1 MRDDVLTLPDGRTVS
16 YTDCGRPDGP
26 AAVYFH
32 GTGSCRLDQV
42 HLDEL
47 LSEIGV
53 RLVAPDR
60 PGIGESSLRRGR
72 SLADSARD
80 TADVAAALG
89 IEAFAVVGVSAGGPH
104 AIACAALLPE
114 RVVGLGCVGGLTSPA
129 WDGYWARVS
138 PEAASILRRGDEQAY
153 VEHFAALYGVDGS
166 GFPFGA
172 EGLSP
177 PDAALFDRP
186 KTVERLRRGVD
197 ESIRRGV
204 GGLAQDA
211 VVRAQPW
218 AFDPAGIG
226 VDTQLYHGV
235 QDVVVEIASSEYTA
249 SLIDRATVV
258 AFPQHGHLSVWDE
271 IPTLLDDLTQPL
283 R

>member
-1 MRDDVLTLPDGRTVS
+1 MRDEVLTLSDGRTVS

-32 GTGSCRLDQV
+32 GTGSCRLDHV
-42 HLDEL
+42 HLDAL
-47 LSEIGV
+47 FSEIGV
-53 RLVAPDR
+53 RLVAADR
-60 PGIGESSLRRGR
+60 PGIGESSLHPGR
-72 SLADSARD
+72 TLTESARD
-80 TADVAAALG
+80 TADLADALA
-89 IEAFAVVGVSAGGPH
+89 IKEFAVVGVSAGGPH
-104 AIACAALLPE
+104 AIACAALLPD

-129 WDGYWARVS
+129 WDGYWARMS

-153 VEHFAALYGVDGS
+153 VGHLEAQYGADGS

-177 PDAALFDRP
+177 PDAALFDTP
-186 KTVERLRRGVD
+186 ATVERLRRGVD
-197 ESIRRGV
+197 ESIRHGV

-218 AFDPAGIG
+218 SFDPAGIG
-226 VDTQLYHGV
+226 VNTQLYHGV
-235 QDVVVEIASSEYTA
+235 QDVVVDIASSEYTA
-249 SLIDRATVV
+249 SLIDQATVV
-258 AFPQHGHLSVWDE
+258 GFPQHGHLSVWDE
-271 IPTLLDDLTQPL
+271 IPTLLADLTQPL